1 MGCFPVIV
9 NLFKV
14 AINSYNVTGTPRKR
28 KALSSNIQFNFT
40 SKECEI
46 HRCIVGPNNNS
57 SGKISLP
64 RKWIGEE
71 VLLVRTFNKK
81 SGGA

>member
-1 MGCFPVIV
+1 MTGNF
-9 NLFKV
+9 FKV
-14 AINSYNVTGTPRKR
+14 AINSYNVTGKARKR
-28 KALSSNIQFNFT
+28 EILSSNSQFNFT
-40 SKECEI
+40 SKECEV

-64 RKWIGEE
+64 KKWVGEE
-71 VLLVRTFNKK
+71 VILVRTFNRK